1 MFCITISMSTPKVLY
16 QTWKT
21 HDIPERFW
29 ANQKKWL
36 ETCPPEQGW
45 QYKLLD
51 DNDLRDLVK
60 QHFPQYL
67 QAYDDFTNPIER
79 VDFARNIMMYLG
91 GVYAD
96 LDTYPT
102 KPIDRFVELN
112 KVVLGT
118 EPIEH
123 AREIYG
129 RQRVLCNAFMIS
141 PTGDKLWPKLMDYIV
156 QNYEAYYK
164 PVENT
169 GPMAMTRFYEARPE
183 LFTNVVI
190 EPPCTF
196 FPLTGKGKVTEG
208 CDMDR
213 ETYVV
218 HVWSNT
224 WVSRPWNDP
233 LWFNRR
239 YWFWALMTIFVVMWV
254 GLWWRG

>member
-1 MFCITISMSTPKVLY
+1 MAATPRILY

-21 HDIPERFW
+21 HTVPEKFKE
-29 ANQKKWL
+29 NQAKWL
-36 ETCPPEQGW
+36 KVCPESEGW
-45 QYKLLD
+45 DYRMLD
-51 DNDLRDLVK
+51 DADLRNLVK
-60 QHFPQYL
+60 QHFPKHIP
-67 QAYDDFTNPIER
+67 AYDAFTNNIER
-79 VDFARNIMMYLG
+79 VDFARMVMMYVG

-102 KPIDRFVELN
+102 KPIDKFIDMN
-112 KVVLGT
+112 AIVLGT

-129 RQRVLCNAFMIS
+129 RKRVLCNAFMIS
-141 PTGDKLWPKLMDYIV
+141 PPGQELWVKLMDYIV
-156 QNYEAYYK
+156 ENYEGYYR

-169 GPMAMTRFYEARPE
+169 GPMAMTYFWEKNPE
-183 LFTNVVI
+183 MFESVVI

-208 CDMDR
+208 CDMDKD
-213 ETYVV
+213 TYVV

-224 WVSRPWNDP
+224 WVSTPWMDQ

-239 YWFWALMTIFVVMWV
+239 YWFWGLIAIFTIAW
-254 GLWWRG
+254 LWLWYHQK